1 MRVGWLAISIAIGLV
16 AGAAVAQATKPRVPP
31 GRHPGGVPVAIIGP
45 GVEYTD
51 AAIASRLA
59 RDGEGEIVGWDFVD
73 NDRRPWQRCAVENE
87 HQPSCAA
94 LAVRAV
100 LGEAEG
106 SCLVVVRVAADRPQ
120 SLVDAVKLT
129 ASGPARIVLI
139 APDGLAPP
147 PALLAEAAAR
157 FPQLLFIVP
166 APISGPATKSPNVL
180 SVVAATI
187 THSSVEPAAAAPADL
202 AVSVQLVATAL
213 PESYRRR
220 SDIAAAR
227 TAAMAARLSAAVPG
241 LDAATLKRRILEQA
255 TALTSNRR

>member
-129 ASGPARIVLI
+129 ANSPARIVLF

-147 PALLAEAAAR
+147 QALLAEAAMR

-166 APISGPATKSPNVL
+166 APVSGPAVKSPNVL
-180 SVVAATI
+180 SVVAATA
-187 THSSVEPAAAAPADL
+187 THTSVEPAAAADL
-202 AVSVQLVATAL
+202 AMPVELAFVAA
-213 PESYRRR
+213 PPASYRQR
-220 SDIAAAR
+220 SDIAAAHI
-227 TAAMAARLSAAVPG
+227 AALAARQLAAAPG
-241 LDAATLKRRILEQA
+241 LDAATLKRRILE
-255 TALTSNRR
+255 LEGEG